1 MNLYELTERMQMV
14 QDLLESDEFDEQ
26 TIADTLDAVEGA
38 YEYKMEN
45 CCKVIKNL
53 EADIEAL
60 KAEAKRLT
68 DKRRTLENN
77 IDRLKA
83 RMFESMKIT
92 GKEKI
97 KGSVFTLTI
106 QKNGGKAPVVLDVDV
121 EELPDNLVRV
131 KEEPDIEA
139 IRDYLENNPECK
151 YAHIGERGESLRIK

>member
-1 MNLYELTERMQMV
+1 MNLYELTESMLAV

-68 DKRRTLENN
+68 DKRRRLETN
-77 IDRLKA
+77 IESLKS
-83 RMFESMKIT
+83 RMFDSMKVT
-92 GKEKI
+92 GKTKI
-97 KGSVFTLTI
+97 KGSVFTLAI

-121 EELPDNLVRV
+121 EELPDELVRV
-131 KEEPDIEA
+131 KEEADIEA

-151 YAHIGERGESLRIK
+151 YAHIGDRGESLRIK